1 MKALLAVVAVLTL
14 AFQPLRANDAA
25 GPVIGI
31 GTELKAVEGHPV
43 VANVLQGSP
52 ADKAGVRA
60 NDKIVK
66 VDDRD
71 VAGLSL
77 NRIAHLLRGEQNS
90 EVHVTVDRGG
100 SQKIFDIKREIL
112 LMPHP

>member
-1 MKALLAVVAVLTL
+1 MKAFLAVVAVLTL
-14 AFQPLRANDAA
+14 VFQPLRANDAP

-31 GTELKAVEGHPV
+31 GTELKAVEGGPV
-43 VANVLQGSP
+43 VANVIHGSP

-66 VDDRD
+66 VDDRN

-77 NRIAHLLRGEQNS
+77 NRVAHLLRGEQNS
-90 EVHVTVDRGG
+90 EVHLTVDRGG
-100 SQKIFDIKREIL
+100 AQKIFAMKREIL